1 MEDKIAFIRGA
12 LKEIESSIII
22 LRDAVSNDNND
33 ITFEKVEDMLDILL
47 NKMAND
53 RIILDEFIDE
63 FSTRYLKNEVIT

>member
-12 LKEIESSIII
+12 LKEIESSIMI

-33 ITFEKVEDMLDILL
+33 TTFEKVEDMLDILL